1 MIQHLEAIE
10 ASLDMAKANA
20 EEATRAR
27 VKAETVDRQ
36 QAAAA
41 AAAAVKK
48 HVFPVVRFCSGL
60 ETVLVPETFECSL
73 FHCGVAKRVQMP
85 LRLAW
90 AITVHKSQ
98 GQTLD
103 KVSQIHRHSVS
114 PSLCCLHPTSYT
126 HDSTSPSHAAEA
138 SPRCLCLVCLPV
150 LLIQSPLHKVSVNLA
165 GCFEKGQA
173 YVAMSRARS
182 FEGLQFKGLNK
193 KVGLIWRV

>member
-1 MIQHLEAIE
+1 MPIHRAQLGLDKPAPVIQHLEAIE
-10 ASLDMAKANA
+10 ASLDMPVVNA
-20 EEATRAR
+20 EEAARAR

-73 FHCGVAKRVQMP
+73 FHCGVARRVQMP

-103 KVSQIHRHSVS
+103 KVSRMKC
-114 PSLCCLHPTSYT
+114 PLSLLSEPYTLHLRFHVALSCC
-126 HDSTSPSHAAEA
+126 
-138 SPRCLCLVCLPV
+138 
-150 LLIQSPLHKVSVNLA
+150 
-165 GCFEKGQA
+165 
-173 YVAMSRARS
+173 
-182 FEGLQFKGLNK
+182 
-193 KVGLIWRV
+193 